1 METRQIVF
9 RMLVKAKIF
18 LKVFYPNLSGTAV
31 RVQYLSSTPV
41 VLHAENGKKKTED
54 GDTFSKVAI

>member
-41 VLHAENGKKKTED
+41 VLHAENGKKKPKTV
-54 GDTFSKVAI
+54 TPFPK